1 MAIRNEVMMIGTI
14 EVLHTWSSDGH
25 KIRKVGSTDEVKEA
39 VDVANL
45 SQTGARYPTYEEVGA
60 FTDAQAQ
67 DAAKVVTEIFGGPI
81 TAQRGAAIRDAIIAS
96 QTDEQAAATPE
107 LYPVWSA
114 SDKYSAGDRRRY
126 DGVLYKC
133 LQAHTGQSDWT
144 PAAAP
149 SLWAKVLVETDES
162 GQQTTIKEWE
172 QPDSTNPYSKG
183 DKVTYKGKTYESSI
197 DNNVWSPE
205 TNPTGWTEV
214 AA

>member
-1 MAIRNEVMMIGTI
+1 MSIVSESIRIGSIEVIHTYSSIGAKIKKQGADNEV
-14 EVLHTWSSDGH
+14 E
-25 KIRKVGSTDEVKEA
+25 EA
-39 VDVANL
+39 VDVIDSANPV
-45 SQTGARYPTYEEVGA
+45 YPAYEEVTSY
-60 FTDAQAQ
+60 TDAQAQ
-67 DAAKVVTEIFGGPI
+67 DAARVVTEIFGGPI
-81 TAQRGAAIRDAIIAS
+81 TAQRGAAIRDAIISS

-107 LYPVWSA
+107 LYPMWDA
-114 SDKYSAGDRRRY
+114 SGKYAVGDRRRY

-149 SLWAKVLVETDES
+149 SLWAKVLVETDEH

-197 DNNVWSPE
+197 DSNVWSPE
-205 TNPTGWTEV
+205 AYPAGWTEV
-214 AA
+214 TA

>member
-1 MAIRNEVMMIGTI
+1 MSIVSESIRIGSI
-14 EVLHTWSSDGH
+14 EVIHTYSSIGA
-25 KIRKVGSTDEVKEA
+25 KIKKNGTDKEVDEA
-39 VDVANL
+39 VDVIDSANPV
-45 SQTGARYPTYEEVGA
+45 YPSYDEATSYTSE
-60 FTDAQAQ
+60 QAQ
-67 DAAKVVTEIFGGPI
+67 DAAQVVTSLFGGPI
-81 TAQRGAAIRDAIIAS
+81 SLERGAAIRDAITSS

-107 LYPVWSA
+107 LYPAWDA
-114 SDKYSAGDRRRY
+114 SGKYAAGDRRRY

-144 PAAAP
+144 PTAAP

-205 TNPTGWTEV
+205 AYPAGWTEV
-214 AA
+214 TA